1 MFESSQVID
10 VNCLKTFNLKVV
22 IYLVKVPQRTN
33 HRCLTTELNN
43 ETCVGGS
50 DNSTIYFVRGQG
62 VYMIGGRGTPSSPS
76 PAHSKTCCRFRVACS
91 RSVRAIPHVACSL
104 FPAIVP
110 GTGCVLRQ
118 KRPQDSARRNE
129 RG

>member
-43 ETCVGGS
+43 ETCVSGS

-91 RSVRAIPHVACSL
+91 RSVRAIPLAFSRDRPWNRLCLTIQAS
-104 FPAIVP
+104 A
-110 GTGCVLRQ
+110 GLRKT
-118 KRPQDSARRNE
+118 KRDRLR
-129 RG
+129 